1 MQLQTFVFRELFE
14 RKSQLATSFLAIL
27 LGITVIVSIK
37 NITFYSEKAVA
48 REMDSLGANILILP
62 KSVTLQ
68 DYYAADL
75 QGDTIPEEYVA
86 QLAMSDLEGLDNLS
100 PKLSVPVD
108 IQSRSF
114 TLTGILPKS
123 EFQAKAAWSGA
134 GIFSRPVGC
143 GAMPT
148 LPFAGSDQKTLVR
161 QRVIND
167 LEHNEALVGADV
179 AATLSLKEGDSMTL
193 FGQPFNVTAL
203 LPPTGTIDDSRV
215 FVHLHR
221 AQELTGKGPVVNA
234 IEVIGCC
241 QEISKGLVQKI
252 NSLLPD
258 AKVVTVTQIAD
269 AQIKMNTLMSRL
281 SAIFLVIIV
290 LVGGAGI
297 ANYMFANVFERRREI
312 GTLMSLG
319 ATSSLILR
327 IFLLKALL
335 LGVAGGVG
343 GYLLGTV
350 MAVVLG
356 PRLAG
361 VPVLPMPTLALW
373 AVLISAGLALAASSY
388 PAYRAA
394 RLDPCASF
402 QET

>member
-75 QGDTIPEEYVA
+75 QGDTIPEEYVT

-114 TLTGILPKS
+114 TLTGILPTS
-123 EFQAKAAWSGA
+123 EFQAKATWSGA

-148 LPFAGSDQKTLVR
+148 PPFARADQKTLVR

-167 LEHNEALVGADV
+167 LEHDEALVGADV

-193 FGQPFNVTAL
+193 LEKPFNVTAL
-203 LPPTGTIDDSRV
+203 LPPTGTIDDSRI

-221 AQELTGKGPVVNA
+221 VQELTGKGPVVNA

-252 NSLLPD
+252 NALLPE

-327 IFLLKALL
+327 IFLLKAVL
-335 LGVAGGVG
+335 LGGAGGLG

-373 AVLISAGLALAASSY
+373 AVLISTGLALAASFY